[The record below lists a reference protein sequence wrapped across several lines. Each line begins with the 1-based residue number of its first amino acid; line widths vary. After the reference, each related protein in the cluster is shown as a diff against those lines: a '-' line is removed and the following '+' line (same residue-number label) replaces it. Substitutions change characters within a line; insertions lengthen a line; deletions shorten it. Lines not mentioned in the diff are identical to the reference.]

1 MSLRPMMRND
11 RASAMLGMVVEH
23 DAPGESRVSMT
34 VRDDMLN
41 GFAITHGGLVFTLAD
56 TAFAI
61 ACNEDE
67 RVTVAGG
74 ADITFLKSTTAGQTL
89 TATAVRRARSGRTGL
104 YDIRV
109 TDETGDLVAE
119 VRGRSITTDRRPPG
133 TSETPANPAR
143 ATSAI
148 RATSAQP
155 AVPAAEDAQMTEDVR
170 AAGCDDATSAVR
182 ATSTIRATSARLAV
196 PAAEDAQITET
207 ARSADRRPPC
217 DPDHQRSAALP
228 TTEVSR

>member
-1 MSLRPMMRND
+1 MSLRPMMQRD
-11 RASAMLGMVVEH
+11 QASAMLGMVVEH

-89 TATAVRRARSGRTGL
+89 TATAERRARSGRTGL

-119 VRGRSITTDRRPPG
+119 VRGRSITTDRRPPVPVPSTSSG
-133 TSETPANPAR
+133 TSAAASVAEPVEAPGPRPAN
-143 ATSAI
+143 
-148 RATSAQP
+148 
-155 AVPAAEDAQMTEDVR
+155 
-170 AAGCDDATSAVR
+170 
-182 ATSTIRATSARLAV
+182 
-196 PAAEDAQITET
+196 
-207 ARSADRRPPC
+207 
-217 DPDHQRSAALP
+217 DPERNAALT

>member
-1 MSLRPMMRND
+1 MTLRPMMRND

-89 TATAVRRARSGRTGL
+89 TATAARRARSGRTGL

-119 VRGRSITTDRRPPG
+119 VRGRSITTDRRPPAVPPVPSTSSG
-133 TSETPANPAR
+133 TSTAAG
-143 ATSAI
+143 TSA
-148 RATSAQP
+148 ATESNAH
-155 AVPAAEDAQMTEDVR
+155 ER
-170 AAGCDDATSAVR
+170 N
-182 ATSTIRATSARLAV
+182 
-196 PAAEDAQITET
+196 
-207 ARSADRRPPC
+207 
-217 DPDHQRSAALP
+217 AALP

>member
-1 MSLRPMMRND
+1 MSLRPMMQRD

-23 DAPGESRVSMT
+23 DAPGESRVSMI

-89 TATAVRRARSGRTGL
+89 TATAARRARSGRTGL

-109 TDETGDLVAE
+109 TDEMGDLVAE
-119 VRGRSITTDRRPPG
+119 VRGRSITTDRRPP
-133 TSETPANPAR
+133 
-143 ATSAI
+143 
-148 RATSAQP
+148 
-155 AVPAAEDAQMTEDVR
+155 AVPPVPSTGSGASA
-170 AAGCDDATSAVR
+170 AAGSSVAPVAEPVDASGP
-182 ATSTIRATSARLAV
+182 RLLN
-196 PAAEDAQITET
+196 
-207 ARSADRRPPC
+207 
-217 DPDHQRSAALP
+217 DPERKEALS